1 MESSRRLEV
10 EEGFSLSLPAQWV
23 SEPDEEG
30 GVSLYHPDG
39 PGLLHLL
46 AFPQP
51 PGEMP
56 DPAEELYAFLE
67 EQGVELEED
76 EVEDLELPGGA
87 ELSLCEYLTEPE
99 EGEDEA
105 EGEEATFWLN
115 AVATA
120 PGILVFC
127 SYSCPAGEE
136 EAELE
141 TVRAVLAS
149 LALRE
154 NP

>member
-1 MESSRRLEV
+1 MTERERVALDPAFSLALPPGWAAEADE
-10 EEGFSLSLPAQWV
+10 EEGV
-23 SEPDEEG
+23 
-30 GVSLYHPDG
+30 GVFAPDG
-39 PGLLHLL
+39 VGLLHLVSFEH
-46 AFPQP
+46 A
-51 PGEMP
+51 GEEAP

-76 EVEDLELPGGA
+76 EVEDVELAGGA
-87 ELSLCEYLTEPE
+87 ELSLCEYLAEPE
-99 EGEDEA
+99 EDEED
-105 EGEEATFWLN
+105 GEEATFWLN

-120 PGILVFC
+120 PGLLVFC

-136 EAELE
+136 EAERD
-141 TVRAVLAS
+141 TVRAVLSS